1 MRRPDV
7 RFQQVKRQHLLSAS
21 ISARGPEAD
30 MNLVF
35 DSSARSWALPPPD
48 LKVSCRLSI
57 VNCEYGITAWR
68 IGVCEVFEV
77 LFNTARAECL
87 RARRKT
93 YHFLHFISL
102 GPTSSAEQRLP
113 QRSRS
118 RGQSDRTR
126 RPRRRSRPPSRLRRN
141 QYSSAHARALKPRQ
155 RHNVAAPDRH
165 ARRCPLARAQRRAG
179 T

>member
-7 RFQQVKRQHLLSAS
+7 RFQQVKRQHLLSVS

-30 MNLVF
+30 MNLAF

-48 LKVSCRLSI
+48 LTVSCRLSI
-57 VNCEYGITAWR
+57 VNMELPRGGLEFARCLRCFSIPPGLS
-68 IGVCEVFEV
+68 VC
-77 LFNTARAECL
+77 ARASQNVPFPSFH
-87 RARRKT
+87 K
-93 YHFLHFISL
+93 SW
-102 GPTSSAEQRLP
+102 PSAEQRLP

-126 RPRRRSRPPSRLRRN
+126 RPPRRSRPPSRLRRN